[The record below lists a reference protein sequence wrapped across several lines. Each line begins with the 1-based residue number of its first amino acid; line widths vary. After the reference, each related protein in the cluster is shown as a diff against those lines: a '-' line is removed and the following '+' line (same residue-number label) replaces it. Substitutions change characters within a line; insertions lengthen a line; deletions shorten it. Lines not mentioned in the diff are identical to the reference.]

1 MNNNSPSIK
10 PEQLIRL
17 AMLSGAIL
25 FGVVVWV
32 QRRNTPAVATLE
44 ESAGLIRIA
53 QVMWVVFVGAVA
65 GLWFKRRDARAKA
78 QPTYRILAYAAG
90 EALALLGGVIW
101 LITGSP
107 SWYGPGMVF
116 MVVVF
121 MLFNPQHG

>member
-1 MNNNSPSIK
+1 
-10 PEQLIRL
+10 
-17 AMLSGAIL
+17 MLSGAVL

-32 QRRNTPAVATLE
+32 QRRSTPAVTTLE

-53 QVMWVVFVGAVA
+53 QVMWLVFAGAVA
-65 GLWFKRRDARAKA
+65 GLWFKKREASADA
-78 QPTYRILAYAAG
+78 QPTYRIMAYAAG
-90 EALALLGGVIW
+90 EALALLGGAIW

-121 MLFNPQHG
+121 MLFNPQHE